1 MDSELIGNTSLVN
14 SSAIGRRTRIHH
26 YVHIMEGA
34 VIGDDCNICDYVFIE
49 GGAIVGNRVTIKNA
63 TQIWDGVVIGDNVFI
78 GPSVIFTND
87 KYPRSKNNDFQLL
100 KTIVEDGVSIG
111 ANATILA
118 GIRLGKSSVIGAGSV
133 VTKDVPPY
141 SMVYGNP
148 ARFVDN
154 VNDDMTR

>member
-14 SSAIGRRTRIHH
+14 SSAIGGRTRIHH

-133 VTKDVPPY
+133 VTRDVPPY

-148 ARFVDN
+148 ARLVDN